1 MGNAIKNINDLS
13 SVLTRVQS
21 KENKNDKLAFLIATQ
36 LEVIKSINSIG
47 LMGYTVDSV
56 LDLLRDNYYS
66 LASEED
72 KSFYQTQA
80 ANAIQSIFVFGKVR
94 ISILRQ
100 EAANTVNQLAE
111 QGFSLIQN
119 SLGRIAQYATTAAIK
134 YATNGMSTIAIGAI
148 FKESILNSLKDGSI
162 SAEGQKVGKFF
173 AAVRQKRQARRNVIN
188 AENELLN
195 LEQSF
200 LTKVIEYRKYFG
212 DSIVIKEL
220 MNEFHC
226 IPELSKERTVHF
238 FKWLFLVGMFALSAL
253 CMNATFPNY
262 TPFLVVFSILIG
274 LCLVFQIVCPNVIF
288 SKAKQKK
295 KEFEIAFQQIR
306 DNSIKAE
313 EYASKKNAYIAL
325 LSSYSK
331 AKLACDVMGSLF
343 ITVGVLVLFAG
354 LSIFLWMIE
363 TNAFL
368 SVLAKIGSVLSAIVG
383 VVIEIPLSIASF
395 SKIRE

>member
-1 MGNAIKNINDLS
+1 MENAIENINDLS
-13 SVLTRVQS
+13 LVLTRVRN
-21 KENKNDKLAFLIATQ
+21 KENENDKLAFLIATQ

-47 LMGYTVDSV
+47 LMTYTVDSV

-72 KSFYQTQA
+72 KSFYQMQA

-100 EAANTVNQLAE
+100 ETANAVNQLAE

-119 SLGRIAQYATTAAIK
+119 SLRRITQLAMPAVIAYAT
-134 YATNGMSTIAIGAI
+134 GGSSTIGIGDN
-148 FKESILNSLKDGSI
+148 FKKSILNSLKDGSI
-162 SAEGQKVGKFF
+162 FAEGQKVGKIF

-188 AENELLN
+188 AENELLD

-200 LTKVIEYRKYFG
+200 LTKTIEYRKYLG

-220 MNEFHC
+220 MNEFHY
-226 IPELSKERTVHF
+226 IPELSREKTVHF
-238 FKWLFLVGMFALSAL
+238 FKWLLLVGMFALSAL

-274 LCLVFQIVCPNVIF
+274 SCLVFQIVFPNVIF
-288 SKAKQKK
+288 GKAKQKK

-306 DNSIKAE
+306 DNSIEAE

-325 LSSYSK
+325 LNNYSK
-331 AKLACDVMGSLF
+331 AKLACDVMGSFF

-363 TNAFL
+363 ANAFL
-368 SVLAKIGSVLSAIVG
+368 SVLAKIGSILSAIVG
-383 VVIEIPLSIASF
+383 VVIEIPFLIASF

>member
-1 MGNAIKNINDLS
+1 
-13 SVLTRVQS
+13 
-21 KENKNDKLAFLIATQ
+21 
-36 LEVIKSINSIG
+36 
-47 LMGYTVDSV
+47 
-56 LDLLRDNYYS
+56 
-66 LASEED
+66 
-72 KSFYQTQA
+72 
-80 ANAIQSIFVFGKVR
+80 
-94 ISILRQ
+94 
-100 EAANTVNQLAE
+100 
-111 QGFSLIQN
+111 
-119 SLGRIAQYATTAAIK
+119 
-134 YATNGMSTIAIGAI
+134 
-148 FKESILNSLKDGSI
+148 
-162 SAEGQKVGKFF
+162 
-173 AAVRQKRQARRNVIN
+173 
-188 AENELLN
+188 
-195 LEQSF
+195 
-200 LTKVIEYRKYFG
+200 
-212 DSIVIKEL
+212 
-220 MNEFHC
+220 
-226 IPELSKERTVHF
+226 
-238 FKWLFLVGMFALSAL
+238 
-253 CMNATFPNY
+253 MNATFPNY